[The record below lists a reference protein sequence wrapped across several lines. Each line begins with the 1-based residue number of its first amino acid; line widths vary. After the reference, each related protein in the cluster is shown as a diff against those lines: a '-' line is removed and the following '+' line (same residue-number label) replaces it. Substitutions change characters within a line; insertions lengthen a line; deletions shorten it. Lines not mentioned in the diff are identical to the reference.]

1 MDNERYYVKY
11 LQLDSQLELAHAKI
25 RDLEKKIETSPQG
38 QAIPATERPK
48 VLSSDEKQAIGSQET
63 TQIGRAHV

>member
-25 RDLEKKIETSPQG
+25 RELEKKIEELKTRVSLLQ
-38 QAIPATERPK
+38 K
-48 VLSSDEKQAIGSQET
+48 
-63 TQIGRAHV
+63 